1 MNDVY
6 IYKIVVSNNFPFGK
20 QDFKYFIGY
29 KYSEKIILLC
39 IFCPQMIKHKRNF
52 DENRR
57 IYFLIK
63 EEKDLIKYMEILEKV
78 SNIIRNNIFFYKTV
92 TRLTNL

>member
-1 MNDVY
+1 MNDVD

-20 QDFKYFIGY
+20 QDFKYFIGC
-29 KYSEKIILLC
+29 KYSKKTILLC

-78 SNIIRNNIFFYKTV
+78 SNIIRNNIFFYKTI